1 MSTILGFCGGPNAVY
16 EQAYEIILGN
26 IHDSAAVLLADGE
39 VAAAIEQERLDRI
52 KHSNKAP
59 LEAIRWCL
67 EAGGLAL
74 GDVDHVAFFGE
85 RAFWDRTLADYFL
98 RTPEQRLVAD
108 APTLLRQL
116 LERGLG
122 GKLRPGEPAFVGHHL
137 AHAVSAAALSG
148 FDDSL
153 VLVIDAQGDDSSGLV
168 LTARGTDLAP
178 LRRLPVA
185 QSLGYFYLDVIAHL
199 GFYLSEEYK
208 VMGLAP
214 YGDPSRFR
222 GLFRSFFSLLPD
234 GEYALSL
241 ERTRLFACCPPRRPW
256 EPIQQV
262 HKDLAAALQEA
273 LEELVFHLLRHFRE
287 ATGLGRLC
295 MAGGVAHN
303 CTLNGKILAS
313 GLFSEVFVQ
322 PAAHDAGCALGAAL
336 FVHHQNGGDRRP
348 RELRHVYWGRD
359 LGDAAEIERQLA
371 PWRPLI
377 AYERVADPAGTAA
390 QLLARGEVLGWAQ
403 GRSEFG
409 PRALGNRSIL
419 ADPRPAANKER
430 INAMVKK
437 REAFRPFAPAVIEER
452 AGEFF
457 ELPPGTVRL
466 PFMVFTV
473 PVKPDQR
480 QLLGAVTHVDGS
492 ARIQTVERAAN
503 PRFWELLDR
512 FGKLT
517 GVPMLLN
524 TSFNNNAEPIVD
536 SVADAVVCF
545 LTTGL
550 DALIAGD
557 FLVRR
562 GEGGPG
568 GAPGYLGL
576 VPSLPRFV
584 ELRRRRSFSP
594 PHGWTD
600 RWDCRRNF
608 RAGAHGLSAPLFE
621 LLTRCDGRRTL
632 GELLPQAGREALL
645 TSVRDLWAARL
656 IELRPA
662 APEGQPLSAPP
673 RPSAAAVRPAAR
685 APGRG

>member
-1 MSTILGFCGGPNAVY
+1 
-16 EQAYEIILGN
+16 
-26 IHDSAAVLLADGE
+26 
-39 VAAAIEQERLDRI
+39 
-52 KHSNKAP
+52 
-59 LEAIRWCL
+59 
-67 EAGGLAL
+67 
-74 GDVDHVAFFGE
+74 
-85 RAFWDRTLADYFL
+85 
-98 RTPEQRLVAD
+98 
-108 APTLLRQL
+108 
-116 LERGLG
+116 
-122 GKLRPGEPAFVGHHL
+122 
-137 AHAVSAAALSG
+137 
-148 FDDSL
+148 
-153 VLVIDAQGDDSSGLV
+153 
-168 LTARGTDLAP
+168 
-178 LRRLPVA
+178 
-185 QSLGYFYLDVIAHL
+185 
-199 GFYLSEEYK
+199 
-208 VMGLAP
+208 
-214 YGDPSRFR
+214 
-222 GLFRSFFSLLPD
+222 
-234 GEYALSL
+234 
-241 ERTRLFACCPPRRPW
+241 
-256 EPIQQV
+256 
-262 HKDLAAALQEA
+262 
-273 LEELVFHLLRHFRE
+273 
-287 ATGLGRLC
+287 
-295 MAGGVAHN
+295 
-303 CTLNGKILAS
+303 
-313 GLFSEVFVQ
+313 
-322 PAAHDAGCALGAAL
+322 
-336 FVHHQNGGDRRP
+336 
-348 RELRHVYWGRD
+348 
-359 LGDAAEIERQLA
+359 
-371 PWRPLI
+371 
-377 AYERVADPAGTAA
+377 
-390 QLLARGEVLGWAQ
+390 
-403 GRSEFG
+403 
-409 PRALGNRSIL
+409 
-419 ADPRPAANKER
+419 
-430 INAMVKK
+430 
-437 REAFRPFAPAVIEER
+437 
-452 AGEFF
+452 
-457 ELPPGTVRL
+457 
-466 PFMVFTV
+466 V

-562 GEGGPG
+562 GDGGPG

-645 TSVRDLWAARL
+645 ASVRDLWAARL

-662 APEGQPLSAPP
+662 APEGQPLSAQP